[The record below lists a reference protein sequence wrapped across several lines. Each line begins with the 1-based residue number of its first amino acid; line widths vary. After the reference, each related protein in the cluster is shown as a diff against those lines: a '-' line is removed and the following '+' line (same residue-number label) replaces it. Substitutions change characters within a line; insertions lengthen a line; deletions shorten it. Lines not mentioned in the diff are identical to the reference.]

1 MAKKVIN
8 AFNAGEVSPYTYA
21 RQDSELYDKACIKM
35 ENFIPLEY
43 GGATKRP
50 ATEFVHE
57 FEDTLSVPIGETK
70 LYPFILN
77 AKETYIL
84 CFTNYEVSIFK
95 DNLLVTSIPT
105 VYPDESLQKLKFVQS
120 NDLLFISSEDY
131 PIYQLSRQEDDKFI
145 FNQLNYVFPPMG
157 DELEVDFSP
166 DSISGECTITAG
178 SDYFEETHVGSFL
191 VVKQKRDF
199 LNSSISESLAGGTTT
214 AINTSYANYEIESA
228 GSNWAGKVVLEK
240 STDGGDSFT
249 PEFTLVDTS
258 AGQLTVDGASST
270 TADISGNYT
279 NRTFASTEKEGAN
292 TFIRLRFYPA
302 DSSAGS
308 AIMRI
313 KVDDPFV
320 TGLFR
325 IDSVNVDNRT
335 ATGFW
340 ISPIQDVEEGYT
352 NNVFKYSDKHEYKR
366 GNKIVFVGDFSADA
380 NHGGSDALS
389 GSDGTLGIAALG
401 TSNGFSNNEI
411 DFIDMCF
418 STFGST
424 PYMYALTNDDKVV
437 RYDYD
442 LSDGTLSNQVIKS
455 LTYSNQYTGTASSR
469 GQEDGQAHFGIASAG
484 DGNIYVVMRDA
495 ATGTAQPTQN
505 TQMKINYFSEADFAS
520 GNIGDS
526 QINTLFARPSN
537 REHNIFGITGLG
549 FGNGKFYWKAH
560 EKWRGGKKKP
570 YQPISRYTVD
580 LDGKNY
586 KDFLVG
592 YQYGKDNKSTA
603 NGSFSVH
610 NSKLGQEPP
619 YDNPSSGS
627 NSITDARTM
636 VRDQM
641 DTVYLNGYLLCLD
654 DRQNKIVFRNL
665 EYKDLGLSHLLAEH
679 DDTAIDKTFWGMDSV
694 PAEKTLGASEL
705 IIGTKYKLVANVTV
719 TAQTD
724 YLKTLGFP
732 RSQTTFNA
740 GNTFIATA
748 DGLDDLGSSAK
759 QTYGIKVVI
768 DNSNIDRATNVDV
781 NIIVLYKDAD
791 TTNGAIGNNPKLLR
805 LTFDGEVDYYQAT
818 RNFDNGTGADD
829 DYTTG
834 GTFRTQ
840 RNKGLWAKSLPKIVA
855 SQESAFSSKNGYPN
869 SISIFENR
877 LCFGGNKKFPN
888 RLWMSKIDD
897 LNNFIVGSEDTAALD
912 LKFNS
917 LTQDQITWL
926 CAGRELNIGTTS
938 SEWTLGSGTQS
949 LPVTP
954 TQLNLKRR
962 SEYGSSSSQGILVNS
977 AILFI
982 MRQGKKVREWYLQNN
997 QNDYLAQDL
1006 TYIAEH
1012 IIGDGV
1018 REIAVQTQPSTVI
1031 WVVCNNGDLVGL
1043 TYERESNTFA
1053 WHRHTFNGTVE
1064 SVSVIPQINREDK
1077 VYLTI
1082 KNPNDAITGLNVGK
1096 FNITIASSREDQQ
1109 LTISGHSTSAVNGV
1123 YTRTSDYNSKHQ
1135 WTNGVYNIRF
1145 KSSNDKW
1152 EIITISDSSVVSDV
1166 TDTGDSPPTTGWSN
1180 SVTLVSNGSG
1190 VDNQEIDITPDATK
1204 HVTPRLVHGSGE
1216 ASAIV
1221 LPVDQTNGAS
1231 GSISNITA
1239 DVYGFKGRIKSFSPT
1254 NNKLHFVPEVL
1265 TVSNH
1270 TTSAVNVDYTLT
1282 EDKFNQPAW
1291 DSGTHTI
1298 QVNQA
1303 LAIDPSTGFA
1313 YSGSAQGST
1322 HGTKWQIIRTSDATV
1337 VCEHAYTDNEF
1348 PATGAGTT
1356 TWSVSAVLLSGN
1368 GYPFT
1373 SDHIGLPLVYL
1384 NNTVSPNRT
1393 PDIGGLVHGQTYF
1406 LRSLEASGDNQTA
1419 NRIFTLKDSGG
1430 TIIDITDNST
1440 AIKTETGGVFNLK
1453 NHFLASAVFAT
1464 PRVNTFATGL
1474 STSSNDTLYNTGSP
1488 SLNTNFSK
1496 TMTFNDGEICGVEI
1510 LLWNVDGS
1518 KEANDAFI
1526 EYEGDPTITID
1537 ATEDTN
1543 KQTKVTLTYDSIGE
1557 YNIDVYIEDTGTGEV
1572 ETAKSGEGI
1581 QPRILGDRYLV
1592 QFDPQKHES
1601 AYTKKYSGLDLYVR
1615 NKNFTGSSFTGLGHL
1630 EGKTVTYKVNGGT
1643 AQTATVSSGAIS
1655 VGSQTNA
1662 NVIVGLPYTSTLAPL
1677 YVDAEGSMGS
1687 KKSVPHATIRFKDT
1701 LEAKVGQKETST
1713 NDVKFASSSLLNT
1726 EDAEVWLANHNEFL
1740 QTVYVVS
1747 DTPQPC
1753 TVLAMVV
1760 DVEEV

>member
-1 MAKKVIN
+1 MAKKVVN
-8 AFNAGEVSPYTYA
+8 AFNGGEVSPYVYA
-21 RQDSELYDKACIKM
+21 RTDNEIYDKSCIKM

-50 ATEFVHE
+50 STEFVHE
-57 FEDTLSVPIGETK
+57 FTDTLSLPVGETK
-70 LYPFILN
+70 LYSFILN
-77 AKETYIL
+77 AKETFVL
-84 CFTNYEVSIFK
+84 CFTNYSLSIFK
-95 DNLLVTSIPT
+95 DNLLITSIPT
-105 VYPDESLQKLKFVQS
+105 VFPDEVLQKLKFVQS
-120 NDLLFISSEDY
+120 NDVLFISSEDY
-131 PIYQLSRQEDDKFI
+131 PIQQLIRQEDDKFI
-145 FNQLNYVFPPMG
+145 LTQLEYVFPPMG
-157 DELEVDFSP
+157 DELDVDFSP

-191 VVKQKRDF
+191 VIKQKRNII
-199 LNSSISESLAGGTTT
+199 NSSVSAKTTGGVTDSL
-214 AINTSYANYEIESA
+214 NTSYANYEIESA
-228 GSNWAGKVVLEK
+228 GSDWAGKVVLEK
-240 STDGGDSFT
+240 STDGGDSFS

-258 AGQLTVDGASST
+258 AGTVAT
-270 TADISGNYT
+270 NADSSGNYT

-302 DSSAGS
+302 SDSAGS

-325 IDSVNVDNRT
+325 IDSVDVDNRT

-340 ISPIQDVEEGYT
+340 ISPIQDIEEGYT
-352 NNVFKYSDKHEYKR
+352 NNIFNYTAKYEYKK
-366 GNKIVFVGDFSADA
+366 GDKIVFVGDFTADGS
-380 NHGGSDALS
+380 HGGDDALS
-389 GSDGTLGIAALG
+389 GSDGTLGIAALTGSDSAG
-401 TSNGFSNNEI
+401 TAFDNNEK

-418 STFGST
+418 SIFGST

-437 RYDYD
+437 RYNYS
-442 LSDGTLSNQVIKS
+442 LSDGRLSSPLIKS
-455 LTYSNQYTGTASSR
+455 LTYSNQYTTGATGR
-469 GQEDGQAHFGIASAG
+469 GQEIGQAHFGIASAN
-484 DGNIYVVMRDA
+484 DGNLYVVMRDKA
-495 ATGTAQPTQN
+495 QGTAQATQF
-505 TQMKINYFSEADFAS
+505 TQMKINYFSESDFAS
-520 GNIGDS
+520 GNIGNT
-526 QINTLFARPSN
+526 QIKTLFARPEN
-537 REHNIFGITGLG
+537 KEHNVFGITGLG

-560 EKWRGGKKKP
+560 EKWRAGKNKP
-570 YQPISRYTVD
+570 LQSIARYTVD
-580 LDGKNY
+580 VDGKNFKY
-586 KDFLVG
+586 YGVG
-592 YQYGKDNKSTA
+592 GQYGKRNKNTA
-603 NGSFSVH
+603 NGTFSVH
-610 NSKLGQEPP
+610 DHRLGQEPA
-619 YDNPSSGS
+619 YNNAGINDS
-627 NSITDARTM
+627 RTM

-654 DRQNKIVFRNL
+654 DRLNKIVFRNL
-665 EYKDLGLSHLLAEH
+665 SYKDTGLSYVLS
-679 DDTAIDKTFWGMDSV
+679 DTSSVIDKTFWGMDSV
-694 PAEKTLGASEL
+694 PAEKLLGVSEL

-724 YLKTLGFP
+724 YLKTVGFP
-732 RSQTTFNA
+732 NSQTTFNA

-748 DGLDDLGSSAK
+748 DGLDDLGTDTK
-759 QTYGIKVVI
+759 QNYGIKVVI

-781 NIIVLYKDAD
+781 NVIVLYKDPDA
-791 TTNGAIGNNPKLLR
+791 TNGAIGDNPKLLR
-805 LTFDGEVDYYQAT
+805 LSFDGEVDYYQAT
-818 RNFDNGTGADD
+818 RDFDSGTGADD

-897 LNNFIVGSEDTAALD
+897 LNNFIIGSEDTAALD

-917 LTQDQITWL
+917 LTQDEITWL
-926 CAGRELNIGTTS
+926 CAGRELNIGTRS
-938 SEWTLGSGTQS
+938 SEWTLGSGNQS

-962 SEYGSSSSQGILVNS
+962 SEYGSSNAQGVLVNS

-982 MRQGKKVREWYLQNN
+982 MRQGKKIREWYLQNN
-997 QNDYLAQDL
+997 QNDYLARDL
-1006 TYIAEH
+1006 TLIAEH

-1018 REIAVQTQPSTVI
+1018 KEIAVQTQPATII

-1043 TYERESNTFA
+1043 TYERETNTFA
-1053 WHRHTFNGTVE
+1053 WHRHTFDGTVE
-1064 SVSVIPQINREDK
+1064 SVAVIPQVNREDK

-1082 KNPNDAITGLNVGK
+1082 KNPNDAVTGLNVGK

-1166 TDTGDSPPTTGWSN
+1166 SDTGDSPPATGWSN

-1190 VDNQEIDITPDATK
+1190 VDNQEIEITADPTK

-1221 LPVDQTNGAS
+1221 LPVEQTNGTS

-1239 DVYGFKGRIKSFSPT
+1239 DVYGFKGRLKSVTPT
-1254 NNKLHFVPEVL
+1254 NERIHIVPETL
-1265 TVSNH
+1265 TVSGH
-1270 TTSAVNVDYTLT
+1270 SDSAVNVAYALT
-1282 EDKFNQPAW
+1282 EDRFNQPAW

-1298 QVNQA
+1298 QVNKELTVGA
-1303 LAIDPSTGFA
+1303 T
-1313 YSGSAQGST
+1313 SAEQGTT
-1322 HGTKWQIIRTSDATV
+1322 HGVEWQIINTETSQII
-1337 VCEHAYTDNEF
+1337 CKHAYTIGEF
-1348 PATGAGTT
+1348 PVKGGGGTDWT
-1356 TWSVSAVLLSGN
+1356 VSVGSGTIALTGN
-1368 GYPFT
+1368 GHPFT
-1373 SDHIGLPLVYL
+1373 SDHISIPVVYL

-1406 LRSLEASGDNQTA
+1406 LKQIIGSEGDQTP
-1419 NRIFTLKDSGG
+1419 NRIITLKDSSG
-1430 TIIDITDNST
+1430 TIINLTDNST
-1440 AIKTETGGVFNLK
+1440 ALKAQTGGIYNLK

-1496 TMTFNDGEICGVEI
+1496 TMTFADGDICGVEI
-1510 LLWNVDGS
+1510 LLWNVSGS

-1526 EYEGDPTITID
+1526 EFEGDPTVTID
-1537 ATEDTN
+1537 ATEDSGN
-1543 KQTKVTLTYDSIGE
+1543 QTKVTLTYDSIGE
-1557 YNIDVYIEDTGTGEV
+1557 YNIDLYIEDTGTGEV
-1572 ETAKSGEGI
+1572 QTVKSGEGI
-1581 QPRILGDRYLV
+1581 QPRILDDRYLV
-1592 QFDPQKHES
+1592 QFDPQIHES

-1615 NKNFTGSSFTGLGHL
+1615 NKNFTGSSFTGLDHL
-1630 EGKTVTYKVNGGT
+1630 ENKTVTYKVNGGT
-1643 AQTATVSSGAIS
+1643 AQTATVSGGAIN

-1677 YVDAEGSMGS
+1677 YQDIQYSRGSTQGS
-1687 KKSVPHATIRFKDT
+1687 KKAIQKATIRFKDT
-1701 LEAKVGQKETST
+1701 LSAKVGQTETDLDPVRFEST
-1713 NDVKFASSSLLNT
+1713 TALNT
-1726 EDAEVWLANHNEFL
+1726 EDAEVWLSNANEFL

-1760 DVEEV
+1760 DVEGV

>member
-8 AFNAGEVSPYTYA
+8 AFNGGEVSPYVYA
-21 RQDSELYDKACIKM
+21 RTDNEIYDKACIKM

-57 FEDTLSVPIGETK
+57 FADTLSVPIGETK

-120 NDLLFISSEDY
+120 NDVLFISSEDY

-145 FNQLNYVFPPMG
+145 FNQLDYVFPPMG

-191 VVKQKRDF
+191 MVKQKRDF
-199 LNSSISESLAGGTTT
+199 LNSSVSETLAGGTTT

-228 GSNWAGKVVLEK
+228 GSNWQGKVVLEK
-240 STDGGDSFT
+240 STDGGDSFF

-258 AGQLTVDGASST
+258 AGQVLTN
-270 TADISGNYT
+270 ADSSGNYT
-279 NRTFASTEKEGAN
+279 NRTFASLEKEGAN

-340 ISPIQDVEEGYT
+340 ISPIQDIEEGYT
-352 NNVFKYSDKHEYKR
+352 NNVFQYSPPRAYKR
-366 GNKIVFVGDFSADA
+366 GDKIVFVGDFSATAAHGTKGIRAIA
-380 NHGGSDALS
+380 NLTGGDFAN
-389 GSDGTLGIAALG
+389 DQD
-401 TSNGFSNNEI
+401 N
-411 DFIDMCF
+411 FIDMCF

-424 PYMYALTNDDKVV
+424 AYMYALTNNDKVV
-437 RYDYD
+437 RYDYNLD
-442 LSDGTLSNQVIKS
+442 TGALTNPLIKS
-455 LTYSNQYTGTASSR
+455 LTYTNQYTGTASSR
-469 GQEDGQAHFGIASAG
+469 GQENGQAHFGIASAG
-484 DGNIYVVMRDA
+484 DGNLYVVMRDKA
-495 ATGTAQPTQN
+495 QGTANPTQF
-505 TQMKINYFSEADFAS
+505 TQMKINYFSETDFNS

-526 QINTLFARPSN
+526 QINTLFARPEN
-537 REHNIFGITGLG
+537 KEHNVFGITGLG

-560 EKWRGGKKKP
+560 EKWRAGKNKP
-570 YQPISRYTVD
+570 YQSIARYSLDV
-580 LDGKNY
+580 DGKNFKY
-586 KDFLVG
+586 FLVG
-592 YQYGKDNKSTA
+592 YQYGKRNKTTS

-610 NSKLGQEPP
+610 DSRLGQEPA
-619 YDNPSSGS
+619 YNDA
-627 NSITDARTM
+627 SITDSRTM

-665 EYKDLGLSHLLAEH
+665 SYKDTGLSHVLA
-679 DDTAIDKTFWGMDSV
+679 DSDGTAIDKTFWGMDSV
-694 PAEKTLGASEL
+694 PAQKLLGASEL
-705 IIGTKYKLVANVTV
+705 IIGTKYKLVANVTDS
-719 TAQTD
+719 TQKD
-724 YLKTLGFP
+724 FLKTIGFP
-732 RSQTTFNA
+732 SSQTTFNA
-740 GNTFIATA
+740 GDTFIATE
-748 DGLDDLGSSAK
+748 DGLDPLGGSGTNAG
-759 QTYGIKVVI
+759 YGIKVVI

-791 TTNGAIGNNPKLLR
+791 TTNGAIGDTPNLLK

-818 RNFDNGTGADD
+818 RDFDTGSGADD

-834 GTFRTQ
+834 GSFLTQ
-840 RNKGLWAKSLPKIVA
+840 RNKGLWAKSLPKIVSA
-855 SQESAFSSKNGYPN
+855 QESAYSSKNGYPN

-926 CAGRELNIGTTS
+926 CAGRELNIGTRS
-938 SEWTLGSGTQS
+938 SEWTLGSGNQS

-982 MRQGKKVREWYLQNN
+982 MRQGKKIREWYLQNN

-1006 TYIAEH
+1006 TLIAEH

-1043 TYERESNTFA
+1043 TYERETNTFA
-1053 WHRHTFNGTVE
+1053 WHKHTFNGTVE
-1064 SVSVIPQINREDK
+1064 SVAVIPQINREDK

-1096 FNITIASSREDQQ
+1096 FNVTIASSREDQ
-1109 LTISGHSTSAVNGV
+1109 TGG
-1123 YTRTSDYNSKHQ
+1123 
-1135 WTNGVYNIRF
+1135 G
-1145 KSSNDKW
+1145 
-1152 EIITISDSSVVSDV
+1152 
-1166 TDTGDSPPTTGWSN
+1166 TDG
-1180 SVTLVSNGSG
+1180 
-1190 VDNQEIDITPDATK
+1190 QEIEITADATK

-1221 LPVDQTNGAS
+1221 LPVNQTNGTS

-1239 DVYGFKGRIKSFSPT
+1239 DVYGFKGEFASRTSSTDLIHIICKELTLSGYSDSAVNT
-1254 NNKLHFVPEVL
+1254 VYTQTTAVNSRHAWSNGIYNIQSNSDNSAWQVVL
-1265 TVSNH
+1265 ISDSTVISTVSN
-1270 TTSAVNVDYTLT
+1270 TGR
-1282 EDKFNQPAW
+1282 QPPA
-1291 DSGTHTI
+1291 SGWS
-1298 QVNQA
+1298 N
-1303 LAIDPSTGFA
+1303 
-1313 YSGSAQGST
+1313 
-1322 HGTKWQIIRTSDATV
+1322 
-1337 VCEHAYTDNEF
+1337 
-1348 PATGAGTT
+1348 
-1356 TWSVSAVLLSGN
+1356 SVSLSHSSGH
-1368 GYPFT
+1368 PFT

-1384 NNTVSPNRT
+1384 NETAAPNRT
-1393 PDIGGLVHGQTYF
+1393 PDIPTLVHGTTYF
-1406 LRSLEASGDNQTA
+1406 LKSIESGGIA
-1419 NRIFTLKDSGG
+1419 NTKITLQATGNTDGSGTIVDLATGTDIKDSFGNP
-1430 TIIDITDNST
+1430 TTQ
-1440 AIKTETGGVFNLK
+1440 

-1464 PRVNTFATGL
+1464 PRVNTFATGID
-1474 STSSNDTLYNTGSP
+1474 TSSNDTLYNTGSP

-1537 ATEDTN
+1537 ATEDSN

-1557 YNIDVYIEDTGTGEV
+1557 YNINVYIEDTGTGEV
-1572 ETAKSGEGI
+1572 QTVKSGEGI

-1630 EGKTVTYKVNGGT
+1630 EGKTVTYKINGGT
-1643 AQTATVSSGAIS
+1643 AQTATVSGGAIN

-1662 NVIVGLPYTSTLAPL
+1662 NIIVGLPYTATLAPL
-1677 YVDAEGSMGS
+1677 YQDIQYRNGTTQGS
-1687 KKSVPHATIRFKDT
+1687 KKSIQKATIRFKDT
-1701 LEAKVGQKETST
+1701 LSAKVGQTETDLDS
-1713 NDVKFASSSLLNT
+1713 VRFASTTTLNT
-1726 EDAEVWLANHNEFL
+1726 EDAEVWLSNANEFL

-1760 DVEEV
+1760 DVEGT